1 MKNLNVKLT
10 LLPNAVAFFGL
21 LCTVDLQNLLSV
33 AYCVA
38 IFVCLTFAH
47 LFDLYRLKNKVK
59 VFLLTV
65 NTIFCIIAL
74 TSCNWL
80 LLTLS
85 LIIIDYILLL
95 MIFINKP
102 NN

>member
-10 LLPNAVAFFGL
+10 LLPNTVAFFGL
-21 LCTVDLQNLLSV
+21 LCAVDLQNLLAV
-33 AYCVA
+33 AYCVG
-38 IFVCLTFAH
+38 IFFFLTLMHFSECYKLNA
-47 LFDLYRLKNKVK
+47 KSK
-59 VFLLTV
+59 VFLICV